1 MSVPQA
7 TNRRKSVSTWQ
18 VVVCFLLAGL
28 FLYNPFLNGHRQ
40 NGTLAICHPTS
51 HRATVGSS
59 ELEQFAQQG
68 GLVAPLPD
76 LDVVQLFIDLSTTA
90 PSATRQTADHE
101 TGAPP
106 QAGFSSSLW
115 FRPPPAV

>member
-40 NGTLAICHPTS
+40 DGTLTICHPTS
-51 HRATVGSS
+51 HRSTIGSC
-59 ELEQFAQQG
+59 ELEQFAQHD

-76 LDVVQLFIDLSTTA
+76 LDVAQLFIDLSAVTPFPA
-90 PSATRQTADHE
+90 RQTADLE
-101 TGAPP
+101 LSATP
-106 QAGFSSSLW
+106 QTGFSSSLW

>member
-7 TNRRKSVSTWQ
+7 TNRPNSAARWQ
-18 VVVCFLLAGL
+18 VFVCFLLAGL
-28 FLYNPFLNGHRQ
+28 FLYNPFLNSHRE
-40 NGTLAICHPTS
+40 NGNLAICHPTS

-76 LDVVQLFIDLSTTA
+76 LAVVRVFIDLSA
-90 PSATRQTADHE
+90 APPSATRQTADRVVSVL
-101 TGAPP
+101 P
-106 QAGFSSSLW
+106 QTGFSSSLW